1 MKRNRRKF
9 FKYSLGIFSLLLTK
23 NYLAVEYNLKKKIKI
38 YKKKY
43 AKVWILDV
51 NDS

>member
-1 MKRNRRKF
+1 MKKNRRKF
-9 FKYSLGIFSLLLTK
+9 FKYSLAFFFLLLSK
-23 NYLAVEYNLKKKIKI
+23 SYIAINYNFKKKIKI

-43 AKVWILDV
+43 AKIWILDV

>member
-9 FKYSLGIFSLLLTK
+9 FKYSLGFFSLLLSK

-43 AKVWILDV
+43 AKIWILDV